1 MQTKTQNFDQEY
13 LNSLNIALC
22 NNFDKVCEYLDIE
35 MLTFRNYRSGVC
47 PIHCGDNITGLTIY
61 PENEPFGYWQC
72 NTNYCHKHFPRN
84 MIGFIW
90 GVISSRNGWTKENG
104 IKAKFTDILELCK
117 GLVGHVKL
125 EKITYRSKIASEI
138 VEEKEEVKKYTRED
152 IRKRLNIPSSYFV
165 NLGFKPE
172 TLNHFDVG
180 EPISPATEMKD
191 RIIVPIYDE
200 NYFYIGCQGRH
211 KTDIIKPKWK
221 NSEGLRVENILYN
234 YHEAKSH
241 ILASKTVI
249 LVESPKSVWRLH
261 EAGIRNAVA
270 ILGNFKSGQKIL
282 LEMSGA
288 SRILSMMDNDVPG
301 QEHFESIKN
310 KCKKLFNIV
319 EVKYGQKLDGLDPAN
334 LSVEEIKNVFSVIR

>member
-152 IRKRLNIPSSYFV
+152 IRKRLSIPSPYFV

-180 EPISPATEMKD
+180 EPIAPATEMKD

-200 NYFYIGCQGRH
+200 NYFYIGCQGRTV
-211 KTDIIKPKWK
+211 KNETPKWK
-221 NSEGLRVENILYN
+221 NSSNLDISNILYGLW
-234 YHEAKSH
+234 YARPYIIS
-241 ILASKTVI
+241 SKEI
-249 LVESPKSVWRLH
+249 IIVESPKSVWRLY
-261 EAGIRNAVA
+261 ESGIKNAVA
-270 ILGNFKSGQKIL
+270 TLGNFKSNQKIL

-288 SRILSMMDNDVPG
+288 MTIKMMFDNDDAGDSFSDTVK
-301 QEHFESIKN
+301 E
-310 KCKKLFNIV
+310 KCKKLFNIKRV
-319 EVKYGQKLDGLDPAN
+319 QYGKRGQDPAD
-334 LSVEEIKNVFSVIR
+334 LTIEEIKRMSINNL